1 MCNLKLYVCQGAEDQ
16 YHKDPNDFEK
26 LFKLTGKI
34 STSNMVMYDEK
45 GRLTK
50 YDNVNDILENFFRVR
65 LDYYQKRKEYQL
77 ESLEKELL
85 VLNARVRFILEFIA
99 GDIVISNRTKQNLLE
114 QLETREYPMVDNN
127 YDYLIKMPIYN
138 LTKERIEELNKEKD
152 EKTEMFTKL
161 EETETYNIW
170 LSELKELTK
179 QYKKFCEI
187 KEKSITEVEPPK
199 MKGGKKKKKTKK

>member
-1 MCNLKLYVCQGAEDQ
+1 
-16 YHKDPNDFEK
+16 
-26 LFKLTGKI
+26 
-34 STSNMVMYDEK
+34 MVMYDEK

-65 LDYYQKRKEYQL
+65 LDYYHKRKEYQL

-138 LTKERIEELNKEKD
+138 LTKERIDELNKDKD
-152 EKTEMFTKL
+152 MKTEMYANL
-161 EETETYNIW
+161 EKKEIYEIW
-170 LSELKELTK
+170 LDELKVLEK
-179 QYKKFCEI
+179 EYKKFLTE
-187 KEKSITEVEPPK
+187 KEKNEEEIPK
-199 MKGGKKKKKTKK
+199 VVIKKKKGGGKKKK